1 MLQSI
6 KSHSSCFFFS
16 SAINLSLTVI
26 CTESRDAC
34 GITSAICVSDKTD
47 IRTRTE
53 LGFKFIRQQAGRKAD
68 GDPWNLPVIFTVFFS
83 VL

>member
-1 MLQSI
+1 MLRSI
-6 KSHSSCFFFS
+6 KSHSSCFS

-26 CTESRDAC
+26 CTERIDAC
-34 GITSAICVSDKTD
+34 GMTSAVYVSDQTD

-53 LGFKFIRQQAGRKAD
+53 LGFKSTQQAGRKAE
-68 GDPWNLPVIFTVFFS
+68 GNPWNLPVIFTVFFS